1 LKKLLASWKDARAR
15 HRERHRPTGFR
26 FAAADSIAFLN
37 GAHWDAVTD
46 AAGFFLQRAYLS
58 LLEDFGPENLELKC
72 GLIYQDDTPLAAVVA
87 QIINVSADR
96 MLRATPAKDGSPNL
110 IRKAF
115 GPGMRKAGAR
125 IRDRV
130 LVCGNLLSWG
140 RHGVA
145 FAPHADPAEL
155 WPAVAEAIYRIR
167 RAEKLAGETNLLLL
181 KDISPDADKDVV
193 ALRRFSYR
201 PVSTD
206 PDMVLTL
213 RTEWGAYKDYLASL
227 DGKYRKG
234 ALQIARQIENAGCR
248 IERLEE
254 LESSA
259 ARLHELYLQVQ
270 ENAAIRPVTLNPA
283 YLPAVARLAGQ
294 NNFKCL
300 VIRRGDD
307 LLGFV
312 TLLREADSATGYYI
326 GFDRAAAQELPLYLR
341 LLHVVVEE
349 AIDWKC
355 RRLSL
360 GRTALEPKA
369 RLGAKPEPMCVYVR
383 HRHPTLNF
391 FIRKLVY
398 AIPHQEAPERNPFKG
413 GA

>member
-1 LKKLLASWKDARAR
+1 MKKLLASWKDARER

-26 FAAADSIAFLN
+26 FAVADRIAFLN
-37 GAHWDAVTD
+37 DGHWDAVTGSS
-46 AAGFFLQRAYLS
+46 GFFLQRSYLS
-58 LLEDFGPENLELKC
+58 LLQDFGPENFELKY
-72 GLIYQDDTPLAAVVA
+72 GLIYQNNTPCAAVVA
-87 QIINVSADR
+87 QIINISGDR
-96 MLRATPAKDGSPNL
+96 LLRADGAKQTTRSVLRKALGPR
-110 IRKAF
+110 IRKA
-115 GPGMRKAGAR
+115 GGH

-145 FAPHADPAEL
+145 FAPGADPAQL
-155 WPAVAEAIYRIR
+155 WPGVAEIIYRIR

-181 KDISPDADKDVV
+181 KDISPRADKDVI

-206 PDMVLTL
+206 PDMVLAL
-213 RTEWGAYKDYLASL
+213 RSEWTSYKDYLASL
-227 DGKYRKG
+227 DGKYRKS
-234 ALQIARQIENAGCR
+234 AVQVARQIESAGCR
-248 IERLEE
+248 VERFPE

-259 ARLHELYLQVQ
+259 GRLHELYLQVQ
-270 ENAAIRPVTLNPA
+270 ENAAIRPVTLHPA
-283 YLPAVARLAGQ
+283 YLPAVARLAGE
-294 NNFKCL
+294 NFKCV

-312 TLLREADSATGYYI
+312 TLLREGENATGYYI
-326 GFDRAAAQELPLYLR
+326 GFDREVAQELPLYLR

-349 AIDWKC
+349 AIDWQC
-355 RRLSL
+355 RRLSF

-398 AIPHQEAPERNPFKG
+398 AIPHQEAPERNPFK
-413 GA
+413 A

>member
-1 LKKLLASWKDARAR
+1 MKKLLASWKDARER
-15 HRERHRPTGFR
+15 HRDRHRPTGFQ
-26 FAAADSIAFLN
+26 FAAADSVQFLN
-37 GAHWDAVTD
+37 GDHWDAVTESSS
-46 AAGFFLQRAYLS
+46 FFLQRSYLG

-72 GLIYQDDTPLAAVVA
+72 SLIYKENKPLAAVVA
-87 QIINVSADR
+87 QVINISGDR
-96 MLRATPAKDGSPNL
+96 MLRAASTVSKEGTRNLWKKTFGPAA
-110 IRKAF
+110 RKAS
-115 GPGMRKAGAR
+115 AR

-145 FAPHADPAEL
+145 FAPEADPAQL
-155 WPAVAEAIYRIR
+155 WPGVAEALYRIR
-167 RAEKLAGETNLLLL
+167 RAEKLAGETNLMLL

-213 RTEWGAYKDYLASL
+213 RPEWSSYKDYLASL

-234 ALQIARQIENAGCR
+234 ALQIAKQIENAGCR
-248 IERLEE
+248 VEHLPDLEPN
-254 LESSA
+254 A
-259 ARLHELYLQVQ
+259 ARLQELYLQVQ
-270 ENAAIRPVTLNPA
+270 ENAAIRPVTLHPA
-283 YLPAVARLAGQ
+283 YLPALARLAGG
-294 NNFKCL
+294 NNFKCI

-307 LLGFV
+307 FFGFV
-312 TLLREADSATGYYI
+312 TLLRESDSATGYYI
-326 GFDRAAAQELPLYLR
+326 GFDRTAAQELPLYLR
-341 LLHVVVEE
+341 LLHAVVEE
-349 AIDWKC
+349 AIHWKC
-355 RRLSL
+355 RRLSF

-398 AIPHQEAPERNPFKG
+398 AIPHQEAPERNPFK
-413 GA
+413 A